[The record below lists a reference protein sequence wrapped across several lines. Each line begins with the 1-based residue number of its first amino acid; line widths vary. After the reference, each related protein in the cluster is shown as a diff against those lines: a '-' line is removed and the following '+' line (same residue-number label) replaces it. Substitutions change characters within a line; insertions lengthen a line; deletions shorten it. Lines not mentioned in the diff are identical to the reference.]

1 MRTLLH
7 DLLVSKL
14 DRSGHVTLQRQIYLI
29 IQESVLEGHL
39 PVDYKMPS
47 TRALA
52 DQLQISRITASLA
65 YERLTDEGYLYS
77 RPGSGTY
84 VANTLPQ
91 AYGRSNGTGVKESSS
106 ALLSERGMAITSR
119 VTGLARAEGAFVPG
133 VADADLFPFHIW
145 KRLQNRY
152 FKKSKTE
159 LTGYVEH
166 GGYRPLREALA
177 SYLYASRAVKCSP
190 EQVIITMGT
199 HQSLDLIA
207 KLLSDPG
214 DSVLVETP
222 CHWGAPVVLSAAGL
236 KVQAMGVDAEGACIP
251 TIEKGTAPRF
261 AFVTPSHQYPT
272 GNIMTLQRRREW
284 LAFGEAQNLWILE
297 DDYDSE
303 FRYDIEPIPSL
314 QGLDSRQRVIYMG
327 TFSKV
332 TFPGLRLS
340 YLVVPEPLADAFSKG
355 MTQLYRPGLLPI
367 QAAMA
372 DFIQEGHFA
381 SHIRKM
387 RSVYAERRSL
397 LQRSLQTHFGEN
409 IQFSSGAAGIHL
421 AVNVRPENAAHKMI
435 HRASEF
441 ELVLRGSYQIDPNLT
456 DGLLVLG
463 YGGVKEAEIDPAV
476 RRLKRLYDSVVAAPR
491 E

>member
-1 MRTLLH
+1 MRSLLH
-7 DLLVSKL
+7 DLLVSQL
-14 DRSGHVTLQRQIYLI
+14 QRSAEMTLQRQLYRI
-29 IQESVLEGHL
+29 IQASVLEGHL

-52 DQLQISRITASLA
+52 DQLQISRITVSLA
-65 YERLTDEGYLYS
+65 YERLTDEGYLYA

-84 VANTLPQ
+84 VADTLPQ
-91 AYGRSNGTGVKESSS
+91 AYAQPTTVQAPEAVE
-106 ALLSERGMAITSR
+106 ALLSQRGMAITAR
-119 VTGLARAEGAFVPG
+119 VTGLAKAGGAFVPG

-152 FKKSKTE
+152 FKKSQGE

-214 DSVLVETP
+214 DTVRVESP

-236 KVQAMGVDAEGACIP
+236 NVLPMGVDAEGACLP
-251 TIEKGTAPRF
+251 VIEKGDNPRLV
-261 AFVTPSHQYPT
+261 FVTPSHQYPT

-284 LAFGEAQNLWILE
+284 LAFAEAHNFWILE

-387 RSVYAERRSL
+387 RAVYGERRSL
-397 LQRSLQTHFGEN
+397 LQACLREQFGEL
-409 IQFSSGAAGIHL
+409 IAFSSGAAGIHL
-421 AVNVRPENAAHKMI
+421 AVNISPVGAAQKMI
-435 HRASEF
+435 EQAANF
-441 ELVLRGSYQIDPNLT
+441 ALTLRGSYHIDPGVH

-463 YGGVKEAEIDPAV
+463 YGGVKVEEIPAAV
-476 RRLKRLYDSVVAAPR
+476 RRLRQLYDAVTA
-491 E
+491 